1 MLPVLAMNPTRVSI
15 IVVAC
20 TAAAVAARQ
29 APSEPPRF
37 RVAVDVVSIDA
48 VVTDRKGEV
57 VRDLTAADFEVF
69 QDGKRQKVTVA
80 QFVPVITVAAPAPRA
95 IGSSAVPAPAAA
107 EAPGVPAPPITR
119 EQVRRTIVLVVDD
132 LGLSV
137 EGMNNIRRALRGFV
151 DTALLPTDL
160 VAIVRTGDSRGMLQ
174 SLTNDRGAL
183 QAAIDALRYHT
194 LSRKGVSPFG
204 DVVQVGSGDGRS
216 DLSAGAPE
224 FDEVSGPE
232 RAFSTAGSLAALNLV
247 VQAAGDLPGRKTV
260 IFASEGFEL
269 AVGTDPTAGTSESL
283 DARRAAI
290 PDFVPLVRDGV
301 DRVVDQATRSG
312 VVIYAIDGQ
321 ALQPAGLRASDDI
334 HSIEPLTRDAMAG
347 AVRGLAAD
355 RQRARRD
362 AQESL
367 AYLAEQTG
375 GFAVMNTN
383 DLAGGLSRISNDVRD
398 YYVIGYEPDQNTF
411 ALNGKP
417 PRLHKI
423 AVNVRRAGVRVRTR
437 KQFIGVSDPERPSG
451 PPTPAQQL
459 VRAAISPF
467 SAVTI
472 ALHAT
477 NLPGYAP
484 GRGMFVRTVLHVDA
498 QTLAFSTDANGKRTA
513 SADLVGLV
521 FNSAGAQVDIIS
533 TGFEVTLE
541 SAAAERALKEGLVY
555 TARVP
560 IGKPGGYQLRYAVR
574 DRRSGAI
581 GSVGG
586 FVHVPDV
593 MHGAFALSGLI
604 LRAGDRTAANES
616 IDSDRFSVP
625 PADALRVYA
634 PGTQLSYSYEIY
646 NYNAGIAVQVVTS
659 LWRGTDRVTSLPPDT
674 LVPPA
679 DGGPF
684 AAAGA
689 LTLADDLPA
698 GTYVL
703 QIAATSDD
711 PKHAKGARGAVQRL
725 SFDVK

>member
-1 MLPVLAMNPTRVSI
+1 MTPTRVSI

-20 TAAAVAARQ
+20 TAATVAASQ

-57 VRDLTAADFEVF
+57 VRNLTAADFEVF
-69 QDGKRQKVTVA
+69 QDGNQQKVTFA
-80 QFVPVITVAAPAPRA
+80 QFVPVITVAAPAARA
-95 IGSSAVPAPAAA
+95 IGSSAAPAPAATA
-107 EAPGVPAPPITR
+107 APGVPAPPITR

-137 EGMNNIRRALRGFV
+137 EGMNNTRRALRGFV
-151 DTALLPTDL
+151 DRGLLPTDL
-160 VAIVRTGDSRGMLQ
+160 VAIVRTGESRGMLQ

-183 QAAIDALRYHT
+183 QAAIDALRYNI
-194 LSRKGVSPFG
+194 LSRKGVAPSG
-204 DVVQVGSGDGRS
+204 DVTQVGF
-216 DLSAGAPE
+216 GAPA
-224 FDEVSGPE
+224 FDEVRGLQGSVS
-232 RAFSTAGSLAALNLV
+232 AAGSLAALNLV
-247 VQAAGDLPGRKTV
+247 VQAARDVPGRKAV
-260 IFASEGFEL
+260 IFASEGFQF
-269 AVGTDPTAGTSESL
+269 AVGTDATT
-283 DARRAAI
+283 I
-290 PDFVPLVRDGV
+290 PDQDPRVRRGV

-312 VVIYAIDGQ
+312 VVIYAIDCQ
-321 ALQPAGLRASDDI
+321 ALQPGGLRAADDI
-334 HSIEPLTRDAMAG
+334 HWIDTKQNIDAMADV
-347 AVRGLAAD
+347 VRGLAAV
-355 RQRARRD
+355 RQRASRD

-375 GFAVMNTN
+375 GFAVVNTN

-411 ALNGKP
+411 TLKGKP

-437 KQFIGVSDPERPSG
+437 KGFIGVSDPERPSG
-451 PPTPAQQL
+451 PPTPAQEL

-467 SAVTI
+467 SAATI

-477 NLPGYAP
+477 NLPGYSP
-484 GRGMFVRTVLHVDA
+484 ERGMFVRTVLHLDA
-498 QTLAFSTDANGKRTA
+498 QGLAFSTDASGTRTA
-513 SADLVGLV
+513 TADLVGLV
-521 FNSAGAQVDIIS
+521 FNSDGAQVHNIS
-533 TGFEVTLE
+533 TGFDVTLKN
-541 SAAAERALKEGLVY
+541 AAAEQAIKNGLVY
-555 TARVP
+555 TARVM
-560 IGKPGGYQLRYAVR
+560 IEKPGGYQLRYAVR

-586 FVHVPDV
+586 FVNVADV
-593 MHGAFALSGLI
+593 TGGAFALSGLV
-604 LRAGDRTAANES
+604 LRAGERTAASES
-616 IDSDRFSVP
+616 IDSDRFSVR
-625 PADALRVYA
+625 PADGLRVYA

-646 NYNAGIAVQVVTS
+646 NAGTAVQAVTS
-659 LWRGTDRVTSLPPDT
+659 LWRGTDRLTSLPPDT

-684 AAAGA
+684 ATAGG
-689 LTLADDLPA
+689 LKLADDLPA

-711 PKHAKGARGAVQRL
+711 PKHAKRARAAVQRL
-725 SFDVK
+725 SFDVE